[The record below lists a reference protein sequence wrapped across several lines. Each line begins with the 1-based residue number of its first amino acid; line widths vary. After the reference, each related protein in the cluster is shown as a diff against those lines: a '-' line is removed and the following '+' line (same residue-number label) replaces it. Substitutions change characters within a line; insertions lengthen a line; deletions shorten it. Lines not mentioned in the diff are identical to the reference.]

1 MRIIFGGWK
10 RIINLKKRFNI
21 KIFLVS
27 STLLWIGYYF
37 TFHHELF
44 NTILNGDIESIKTT
58 LMKYQWYAYLIMLVV
73 MVLQNSFTI
82 IPLIL
87 VITINITLFGF
98 INGFLWSWI
107 TSIIAALLV
116 FICVRY
122 VFQDWVIRKF
132 HPKTIAKVEQDGF
145 MYVFQGRIF
154 PFIPTSAVNIV
165 AGLSSIGTKQFML
178 GTIYGNLI
186 YFFVLALIAGGLLSP
201 VVNEYVMGMSI
212 FLLISVFFGL
222 KKFNKRK
229 SKYSEL
235 NTSSVDRQEEK

>member
-1 MRIIFGGWK
+1 MNNWRWK
-10 RIINLKKRFNI
+10 RIINLRKKFNI

-27 STLLWIGYYF
+27 STLLWIAYYF
-37 TFHHELF
+37 TFHHELLD
-44 NTILNGDIESIKTT
+44 TILAGDIDKIRKM
-58 LMKYQWYAYLIMLVV
+58 LMRYQGYVYLIMLAV
-73 MVLQNSFTI
+73 MVLQNTFTI

-107 TSIIAALLV
+107 TSIIASLLV

-165 AGLSSIGTKQFML
+165 AGLSSIETKQFML
-178 GTIYGNLI
+178 GTIVGNFI
-186 YFFVLALIAGGLLSP
+186 YFFVLALIPAGLLSP
-201 VVNEYVMGMSI
+201 VVNEYLLGMSI

-229 SKYSEL
+229 RDHSEL
-235 NTSSVDRQEEK
+235 NISTVDRQEDK